1 MVDGKETNGVHI
13 KPTVADGKLMED
25 SRQPTG
31 TFSNNRGWKLFSFC
45 FGEVFCCRFIM
56 LVGLGW
62 MI

>member
-31 TFSNNRGWKLFSFC
+31 TFSNNRGWKLFFS
-45 FGEVFCCRFIM
+45 V
-56 LVGLGW
+56 LGKFFVVDSLCW
-62 MI
+62 